1 MKFNETFTF
10 IEILSLLGL
19 FQSLYVFVYMFFRSG
34 SWRNMIIPSLYFAFL
49 SFAFLFDAAERRW
62 HLETVYYQDVQWF
75 FWFSGIPLGTLLVFQ
90 LAKVTE
96 AVKPRYFLVLLAVPL
111 ALMPGIVLRD
121 YDVLYICGLV
131 IGSLA
136 LLAIW
141 IRRDLLD
148 GLYKSPKFGEERFWL
163 VLALIALNTA
173 FLCATLGYVSRLI
186 DDEIWTL
193 TRTLLGISF
202 VYIAGTSLFRIYP
215 HAFTPK
221 PSEVPALMSEADEKI
236 LGMLKKLLEEDKV
249 YQEASY
255 GRSDLAR
262 ELGIGEANLSRIVN
276 VYFAKT
282 IPQMLNELRV
292 RDASRLL
299 QETDVP
305 IQSVFEESGFN
316 SITTFNRVFKEMTG
330 DSPKEYRARVRQ

>member
-1 MKFNETFTF
+1 MVFKETFTF
-10 IEILSLLGL
+10 VEILSLLGL
-19 FQSLYVFVYMFFRSG
+19 FQSLYLFVYMFFRSG
-34 SWRNMIIPSLYFAFL
+34 SFRNMIIPALYFICLSCAFL
-49 SFAFLFDAAERRW
+49 LDAAGRRW
-62 HLETVYYQDVQWF
+62 STDFAYYLDAQWF
-75 FWFSGIPLGTLLVFQ
+75 FWFSGIPIGTLLVFQ
-90 LAKVTE
+90 LARVTE
-96 AVKPRYFLVLLAVPL
+96 PVEPRYFWLLLAIPVSFVPGFL
-111 ALMPGIVLRD
+111 LHEPSI
-121 YDVLYICGLV
+121 LYISGLV
-131 IGSLA
+131 IGALS

-141 IRRDLLD
+141 LRRDLLD

-163 VLALIALNTA
+163 ILALITLNVA
-173 FLCATLGYVSRLI
+173 FLGATLAYVSMLMGS
-186 DDEIWTL
+186 EAWML

-215 HAFTPK
+215 HAFVTRTN
-221 PSEVPALMSEADEKI
+221 EGPALMTEADKKI
-236 LGMLKKLLEEDKV
+236 LEILKKLLEEDKV

-276 VYFAKT
+276 VYFSKT

-305 IQSVFEESGFN
+305 IQTVFEESGFN

-330 DSPKEYRARVRQ
+330 DSPKEYRLRVRQ